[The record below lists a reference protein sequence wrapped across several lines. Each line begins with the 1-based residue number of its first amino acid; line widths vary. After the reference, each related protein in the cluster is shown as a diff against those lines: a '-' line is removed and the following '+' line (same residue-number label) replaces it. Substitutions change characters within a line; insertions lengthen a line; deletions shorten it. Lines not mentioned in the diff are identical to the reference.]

1 MEKILLAGRK
11 DVMEKKK
18 GLKRK
23 VEKNENMWNLYEN
36 LNAENYLNKDEDL
49 LTRYKFEQV
58 ASCPHKILRLFL
70 I

>member
-23 VEKNENMWNLYEN
+23 VEKNENMWNLYDN
-36 LNAENYLNKDEDL
+36 LNAENYLNKDED
-49 LTRYKFEQV
+49 
-58 ASCPHKILRLFL
+58 
-70 I
+70 